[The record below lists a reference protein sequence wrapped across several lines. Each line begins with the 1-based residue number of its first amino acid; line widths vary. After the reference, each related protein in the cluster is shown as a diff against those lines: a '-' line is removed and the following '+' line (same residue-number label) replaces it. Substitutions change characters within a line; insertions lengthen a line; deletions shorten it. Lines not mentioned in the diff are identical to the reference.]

1 MASLTALV
9 CSSKY
14 VLRNILGSKNHL
26 KMKHCMIEIKEKNY
40 YCQKLCRKCGQEPS
54 PRPFQIFIKFYI
66 KSKQTEFGYEL
77 WGILIVCHRRLLA
90 KLVIILTF
98 IKQLYSIIKKKVL
111 VFIPNPQFQLNFTKE
126 NSHITCYHL
135 TKFYHEASFTSL
147 EIQ

>member
-66 KSKQTEFGYEL
+66 KSKQTEFGCDL

-98 IKQLYSIIKKKVL
+98 IKQLYSIIKKKRYSSL
-111 VFIPNPQFQLNFTKE
+111 SPTHNFSLILQKK
-126 NSHITCYHL
+126 IV
-135 TKFYHEASFTSL
+135 TSRAT
-147 EIQ
+147 I

>member
-66 KSKQTEFGYEL
+66 KSKQTEFGCDL
-77 WGILIVCHRRLLA
+77 WGILIVCHRRL
-90 KLVIILTF
+90 LTF
-98 IKQLYSIIKKKVL
+98 IKQLYSIIKKKRYSSL
-111 VFIPNPQFQLNFTKE
+111 SPTHNFSLILQKK
-126 NSHITCYHL
+126 IV
-135 TKFYHEASFTSL
+135 TSRAT
-147 EIQ
+147 I